1 MAKPINPFLV
11 LMLATVLPGAGHV
24 AIRDATRGL
33 AFAFFVVFFS
43 VVTYMSAPPDRSFIG
58 RHAGGLFVWAL
69 SIPDA
74 YRRARVR
81 TVMARKS

>member
-33 AFAFFVVFFS
+33 AFAFS
-43 VVTYMSAPPDRSFIG
+43 SYSFPSS
-58 RHAGGLFVWAL
+58 L
-69 SIPDA
+69 
-74 YRRARVR
+74 
-81 TVMARKS
+81 T